1 VRCRSA
7 GNALPDPEPPDY
19 ANAAYRQKPSNAMQ
33 DVPLAVLTAT
43 ICTYWICVGV
53 MIVRVRRKTHRDVGV
68 VPEQGLERLMW
79 IVWVP
84 LVMLWIYVPWATLA
98 GHRTVPALPG
108 FATGVPAYRTL
119 RWLAAVAAVVSLGAT
134 INCWMRMGK
143 DWRMDV
149 DLHQKAALITDGLF
163 AYIRHPIYAFS
174 ILLMFC
180 SAIIVPTAPMIAIAV
195 IHVALMNVKAR
206 NEERHLLTV
215 HGDAYA
221 RYLRASGRFI
231 PRRRTHET

>member
-1 VRCRSA
+1 MSH
-7 GNALPDPEPPDY
+7 PEAPDY
-19 ANAAYRQKPSNAMQ
+19 ANVACRQKPSNAMQ

-43 ICTYWICVGV
+43 ICAYWICVGV

-84 LVMLWIYVPWATLA
+84 LVIAWIYVPWATLA

-108 FATGVPAYRTL
+108 FAIDTSFYRAL
-119 RWLAAVAAVVSLGAT
+119 RWLAAVGAVASLGAT
-134 INCWMRMGK
+134 IKCWVRMGT

-149 DLHQKAALITDGLF
+149 DLHQRAPLITDGLF

-174 ILLMFC
+174 ILLMLC
-180 SAIIVPTAPMIAIAV
+180 SAIIVPTAPMLAIAA

-231 PRRRTHET
+231 PRRRTPES